1 MFRSDTKRHASD
13 AEYEQELHRESS
25 SALLE
30 ATLDKIPVALP
41 KDIENPLGEQL
52 SPRRF
57 VSYRHGSVTGQFR
70 QNREESKEM

>member
-1 MFRSDTKRHASD
+1 MFRSDSKRHASD

-30 ATLDKIPVALP
+30 ATFGKILAALP
-41 KDIENPLGEQL
+41 RDVENPLGEQL
-52 SPRRF
+52 SSRRF
-57 VSYRHGSVTGQFR
+57 VSYRHGGVTGQFR